1 MPHKFLPFSRY
12 VFLDMNNILVIGGM
26 DDTHRNTCDFFTNY
40 VYEMKVMRFNL
51 SDEVYICQPR
61 SAMLNG
67 RGCFGVCYTANFV
80 YVFGGVT
87 GRDFNYLLNQKEK
100 REEDS
105 HT

>member
-1 MPHKFLPFSRY
+1 
-12 VFLDMNNILVIGGM
+12 MNNILVIGGM

-40 VYEMKVMRFNL
+40 VFEMKVMRFNL

-67 RGCFGVCYTANFV
+67 RGCFGVCYAANFV

-100 REEDS
+100 RTEDS